1 MNTQL
6 LRLLLKEGIDSLTDK
21 DLNML
26 HLDMEEKVEPVESFT
41 EEEAKHIVSKMYH
54 TNGNRKYIGEK
65 YSLIKAK
72 ELCMKYRNIIP
83 KNITYIDLYIAIN
96 SQHHD
101 YCELFNLWFHDNAD
115 IKVIESAI
123 TYWFKDDDYEGV
135 NKVYDRFK
143 NI

>member
-143 NI
+143 SI

>member
-65 YSLIKAK
+65 YSLVKAK